1 MFLQSPEGTGGQSMG
16 EHGHTCGSTTEEEI
30 LLQVTTHTYT
40 LMGEITLRF
49 MYHHQTLYSM

>member
-1 MFLQSPEGTGGQSMG
+1 MG
-16 EHGHTCGSTTEEEI
+16 EHGQTCGSTTEEEI

-40 LMGEITLRF
+40 LMGEIILSF